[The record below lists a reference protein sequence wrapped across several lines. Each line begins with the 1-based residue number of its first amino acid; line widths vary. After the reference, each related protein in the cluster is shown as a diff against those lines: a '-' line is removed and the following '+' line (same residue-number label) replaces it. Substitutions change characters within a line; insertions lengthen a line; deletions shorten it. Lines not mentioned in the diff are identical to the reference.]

1 VPIFDA
7 HFHVIDPQFPVIE
20 NRGYLPPP
28 FTIEDYRA
36 RTDGLDVAG
45 GVVVSGAFQY
55 FDQTYL
61 YAALERLGPGFVGVT
76 QLAPSA
82 TDAEIRALAEAGV
95 RGLRF
100 NMVGGVQD
108 VDDMVAVGRRVA
120 DLVDWHVELHCHATQ
135 LPALAPRLVGL
146 RVIVDHLGLR
156 AEGLPALLKLVD
168 GGIRVKASGFG
179 RTDLDVPDA
188 LRAITA
194 IDPSALM
201 FGSDLP
207 STRSPPKPF
216 SHDDVQLIRDTLGER
231 LAQRVLYDNA
241 AAFYRVM

>member
-1 VPIFDA
+1 MPIFDA
-7 HFHVIDPQFPVIE
+7 HFHVIDPGFPIRE

-36 RTDGLDVAG
+36 RTDGLEVSG
-45 GVVVSGAFQY
+45 GAVVSAAFQY
-55 FDQTYL
+55 FDQSYL

-82 TDAEIRALAEAGV
+82 TDAEIHALADAGV

-120 DLVDWHVELHCHATQ
+120 DLVDWHVELHCHAMQ

-156 AEGLPALLKLVD
+156 AEGLPDLLRLVD

-207 STRSPPKPF
+207 STRSPPQPF

-241 AAFYRVM
+241 AAFYRIM